1 MPLFPLNCK
10 LQEGRVV
17 AILLMLPP
25 QLVAPVQG
33 MWSMS
38 GPWASQ
44 VVLVLKNL
52 PANAEDMRPGFNPG
66 AGRSPVEGH
75 DNLLQYSCLENP
87 LDRGAWWAT
96 VHRVTK
102 SWTRVKQL
110 AHTHTRPL
118 IWNSVL
124 YFALNPI
131 TFGPSSIPSL
141 VSQVLVAWG
150 VSVQFS
156 GSVMS
161 NSL

>member
-1 MPLFPLNCK
+1 M
-10 LQEGRVV
+10 
-17 AILLMLPP
+17 AIFLMLPP

>member
-1 MPLFPLNCK
+1 M
-10 LQEGRVV
+10 

-75 DNLLQYSCLENP
+75 DNLLQYSCPENP